1 MRYNTDSCFYV
12 EKLWSFL
19 MLRGL
24 LKIICCSV
32 LVLMLFPA
40 CLKKSAPSPEKLIH
54 DEVSTFFREWSKEG
68 TNKAYFRTH
77 SSFQKETSLRIMDF
91 LSRIY
96 KIKTMIDLEITEI
109 GVKKNVGSVQLN
121 IYDNQHVILPVRVHL
136 GKEQEKWRVISFDFD
151 TRTYLINSGMTPP
164 DTNEMIELAVHYL
177 RIFHNA
183 ARDFNV
189 NHFYQEISILWQNN
203 TKPEELLH
211 SYRELFENH
220 KFKQQGLREVET
232 LLHPS
237 SGLRDTGLLFVK
249 GRFISGIA
257 IDFEMEFFYEDF
269 KWKAVS
275 LGLNL

>member
-1 MRYNTDSCFYV
+1 MGKTAV
-12 EKLWSFL
+12 IL
-19 MLRGL
+19 MLRSL
-24 LKIICCSV
+24 LKIISCSV

-40 CLKKSAPSPEKLIH
+40 CLTKQEIPPEKLINE
-54 DEVSTFFREWSKEG
+54 EVNAFFREWAKEG

-91 LSRIY
+91 LSRVY
-96 KIKTMIDLEITEI
+96 KINTMIELEIIETGI
-109 GVKKNVGSVQLN
+109 KKNVGSVQLN

-136 GKEQEKWRVISFDFD
+136 GQEQNKWRIINFDFD
-151 TRTYLINSGMTPP
+151 TKTYLINSGMKNPEP
-164 DTNEMIELAVHYL
+164 EEMIELAVHYL

-183 ARDFNV
+183 AKDFNI
-189 NHFYQEISILWQNN
+189 NQFYREISTLWQNN
-203 TKPEELLH
+203 TKPENLLH

-220 KFKQQGLREVET
+220 KFKQQNLREVET

-237 SGLRDTGLLFVK
+237 SGLRDTGLLFIK
-249 GRFISGIA
+249 GRFISGIP

-275 LGLNL
+275 LGLNV